1 MKHSQADKE
10 NQGSLTSLSMNA
22 MGSIIMDVWGG
33 KVKFVKRGPRNNR
46 QSAYLNLKKA
56 EGQEESSGHSV
67 GLALDDMSLP

>member
-1 MKHSQADKE
+1 
-10 NQGSLTSLSMNA
+10 